1 MADKDIL
8 EQVADDLVDAFA
20 DALHRIRVNFGA
32 YDALLGRGE
41 VAPGY
46 DQALYA
52 FGVVRAEVSA
62 LCDGVTDEFW
72 RRILLA
78 SEKLG
83 ADWLKRS
90 GGEG

>member
-52 FGVVRAEVSA
+52 FGVVRAEVWRA
-62 LCDGVTDEFW
+62 TTDQDEFW

-78 SEKLG
+78 AEKLG
-83 ADWLKRS
+83 ADWLKRNR
-90 GGEG
+90 GEG